1 MTGDIYL
8 GSAPDSWGVWFPD
21 DPRQTPWERFL
32 DELSNAGYD
41 WLELGPY
48 GYLPTDPSRLR
59 EEIGRRGLKLSGGTV
74 GGALHRN
81 EAWDA
86 DVAAARRVAA
96 LVQAMGA
103 RYVIYLPEGYRDQQ
117 GKLLQ
122 APALEGDDWK
132 RLVSRV
138 SEIGR
143 IFEGDY
149 GVRLVFHPHAD
160 THVETQEQ
168 VERFLEDT
176 EASVV
181 SLCLDTGHI
190 SYCGGDN
197 LALIERFPDRI
208 GYVHLKQVAP
218 DVLAQVRSEGQGFAA
233 AVGRGAICEPPNGI
247 PDFKPLIAALRR
259 LDTEMFAI
267 VEQDLYPCDP
277 DAPFPIA
284 ARTRA
289 YLNSCGLGV
298 HAR

>member
-1 MTGDIYL
+1 M
-8 GSAPDSWGVWFPD
+8 
-21 DPRQTPWERFL
+21 
-32 DELSNAGYD
+32 AGARP
-41 WLELGPY
+41 LRVPANGPQQA
-48 GYLPTDPSRLR
+48 R

-74 GGALHRN
+74 GGALHRD

-86 DVAAARRVAA
+86 DLAAARRVAA

-103 RYVIYLPEGYRDQQ
+103 HYVIYLPEGYRDQQ

-122 APALEGDDWK
+122 PPTLEGDDWK

-143 IFEGDY
+143 TFEGDY

-208 GYVHLKQVAP
+208 GYVHLKQVRRTYWLKCGQKDKVSP
-218 DVLAQVRSEGQGFAA
+218 PPSRGVRFVSRPTGS
-233 AVGRGAICEPPNGI
+233 
-247 PDFKPLIAALRR
+247 LISS
-259 LDTEMFAI
+259 
-267 VEQDLYPCDP
+267 P
-277 DAPFPIA
+277 
-284 ARTRA
+284 
-289 YLNSCGLGV
+289 
-298 HAR
+298 